1 MKSLRRVRT
10 EKLICGSLST
20 GSPVSRLYGL
30 DRGQAIDR
38 YYIEFFLEREKVAIK
53 GSCLELLTN
62 DYTRRFGQN
71 GVTRSEVLDID
82 RGNERATIY
91 GDLCNLKREIPDRT
105 FDCIILT
112 QTLQFIDDCEA
123 ALIECR
129 RMLSINGV
137 LLATI
142 PSMSRLDVASGRDA
156 DFWRFTPAGARH
168 LFHRVYGEENTQV
181 VGYGN
186 VITGLGF
193 WLGLAQKDLSAADFT
208 TDDPDFPILVSVK
221 AVKR

>member
-10 EKLICGSLST
+10 EKLISGSLST
-20 GSPVSRLYGL
+20 RSPVSRLYGL

-38 YYIEFFLEREKVAIK
+38 YYIESFLEREKAAVN

-62 DYTRRFGQN
+62 DYTRRFGQKR
-71 GVTRSEVLDID
+71 VTRSEVLDID
-82 RGNERATIY
+82 RGNKRATIY
-91 GDLCNLKREIPDRT
+91 GDLRDLKREIPDRA

-112 QTLQFIDDCEA
+112 QTLQYIDECEA
-123 ALIECR
+123 ALMECR
-129 RMLSINGV
+129 RILADNGV
-137 LLATI
+137 LLATV
-142 PSMSRLDVASGRDA
+142 PTMCRLDVASGRDA

-186 VITGLGF
+186 VVTGLGF
-193 WLGLAQKDLSAADFT
+193 WLGLAQKDLTPADFT
-208 TDDPDFPILVSVK
+208 NDDPDFPILVSVK